1 MTKPT
6 TKPAQTS
13 NLLAVA
19 ACSMQL
25 DGGSEIQLTPAGE
38 FRARDGRPANAPC
51 WRIDAAL
58 AQNLID
64 ACAAR
69 GTPYVI
75 DYEHQ
80 TLHAATNGQ
89 PAPASGWFSQ
99 LEWREGSG
107 LFAVGVEWT
116 AAASA
121 MIAAKEYRYISPVIT
136 YAPDG
141 AVTGL
146 LMAAITNNPA
156 IDGMDGVLLAA
167 ATRQFA
173 ALTLLPTQEPHMD
186 KILALL
192 RTLLNLPA
200 DAGEAA
206 ILAKL
211 ETLSGKVKEDPVMAA
226 AASIDLVDLV
236 SNQRTQIAALGAA
249 TPDPAQYVPMA
260 ALQQLQQHVAQL
272 NSAANVDRIE
282 AAVQAALTAGQL
294 VPSLAPWARDL
305 GKKDFA
311 ALTSFIAGAPPLAA
325 LNMQSKQVE
334 KTQAEKALTPNQ
346 IALCA
351 ALGQDAKEFQA
362 ALHAEQLG

>member
-1 MTKPT
+1 M
-6 TKPAQTS
+6 
-13 NLLAVA
+13 LAVA

-25 DGGSEIQLTPAGE
+25 SGGSEIQLMPAGE
-38 FRARDGRPANAPC
+38 FRAKDGRPTNAPS
-51 WRIDAAL
+51 WHLNAAL
-58 AQNLID
+58 AQKLI
-64 ACAAR
+64 AASASR

-80 TLHAATNGQ
+80 TLHAATNGK

-99 LEWREGSG
+99 LEWREGAG

-136 YAPDG
+136 YDLDG

-173 ALTLLPTQEPHMD
+173 ALTLLPTSEPHMD

-200 DAGEAA
+200 DADEAA

-226 AASIDLVDLV
+226 AASIDLIDLV

-249 TPDPAQYVPMA
+249 APDPAQFVPIA
-260 ALQQLQQHVAQL
+260 ALHQLQQHVAQL
-272 NSAANVDRIE
+272 NSSVNVDRIE
-282 AAVQAALTAGQL
+282 TAVQAALTSGKL

-311 ALTSFIAGAPPLAA
+311 ALTSFIASAPALAA
-325 LNMQSKQVE
+325 LNLQSKQVDQSALG
-334 KTQAEKALTPNQ
+334 TALTPNQ
-346 IALCA
+346 AALCA
-351 ALGQDAKEFQA
+351 AMGQDPKAFQA
-362 ALHAEQLG
+362 ALLAEKQA